1 MRSSHHTHSTR
12 IIIAGLGNELLR
24 DDGVGVHLIRRLA
37 EKPPPGVTI
46 IEAGTAVWHLVDM
59 LHDGDTLLTIDAMHT
74 GRAPGTVV
82 TLAGSEVQ
90 TIQRHNGAH
99 GLGIT
104 EAMALNNIHPAEVVV
119 LGIEPA
125 EITYGTTLTEVVT
138 QALPHAEEAV
148 RRIVTFWQSSCSSSR
163 RLTCG
168 SLRTA
173 ETESMEKKWVLY

>member
-1 MRSSHHTHSTR
+1 MRSSHHTHRAR

-24 DDGVGVHLIRRLA
+24 DDGVGVHLTRKLA

-59 LHDGDTLLTIDAMHT
+59 LHDGDQLITIDAMLT
-74 GRAPGTVV
+74 GRESGTVV
-82 TLAGSEVQ
+82 TMSGNDVQ

-104 EAMALNNIHPAEVVV
+104 EALALNNIQLATVVV
-119 LGIEPA
+119 IGIEPA

-148 RRIVTFWQSSCSSSR
+148 RRIVSFWQSSCSTSNR
-163 RLTCG
+163 ITCG
-168 SLRTA
+168 SMSSA
-173 ETESMEKKWVLY
+173 ETESMEKKWV